1 MPRLHTA
8 TSGVGTKAASWETA
22 LLGDEQP
29 FKNSAGTQPHKAE
42 GCGVH

>member
-8 TSGVGTKAASWETA
+8 TAGVGTKAASGETA

-29 FKNSAGTQPHKAE
+29 FKNSARTQPSKAE